1 MFGEE
6 EKKINNTDKKWNLA
20 SQSKHLRLM
29 LVPKKGPRVPCRA
42 AAAVI
47 LKLVLARM
55 SQNRTPAENATA
67 LEASVTVNK

>member
-1 MFGEE
+1 MFGE

-20 SQSKHLRLM
+20 SQSKHLRSM
-29 LVPKKGPRVPCRA
+29 LVPKKGPHVLCGAVAP
-42 AAAVI
+42 VI

-67 LEASVTVNK
+67 LEVSVTVNK